1 MYKSIIRIESK
12 NGLHIRITAEIVH
25 KSDELKTKY
34 NINLYVKR
42 EDAHEPLAVSMLALL
57 SMKVRKDEV
66 IEVSCKE
73 DSKEGKQAVLELCE
87 FIKELMIKDNLNFA
101 KIDEIIEEST
111 IANEQI
117 LKNIPMGILVID
129 KNCKIV
135 SLNEYGLKIIDKEV
149 EFVLGKYV
157 KDIIPN
163 SDLPNIIETEEPHI
177 GEIQH
182 INKSIV
188 ISNRA
193 PIFANNSVIGAIG
206 VFQDVSEMIGI
217 KEVNEKFKRI
227 LEASHDLICFVDENR
242 KISYINPAYEKHFNL
257 FKENIVGKDLHE
269 ISPDGLRMKVYN
281 KKEKIENFLC
291 MKNNI
296 DIIATIEPIFIDD
309 NFKGVI
315 SILKSVDEIK
325 NIMKELEESEEQ
337 LNYYKDELKRHSEL
351 ESSFDN
357 IIGYSSTLKDSL
369 IIADKAAKSIS
380 TVLIRGESGT
390 GKELIS
396 NAIHSNSDRKDK
408 PLVRVNC
415 AAIPE
420 NLLESELFGYEKGA
434 FTGADKRKPGK
445 FSIANGGTIFLDEIG
460 DMPKSMQVK
469 LLRVI
474 QEKEFESVGGLTT
487 QRVDVRII
495 AATNRNLE
503 EMLIT
508 GEFREDLYY
517 RLNVINI
524 NLPPLRNRK
533 EDINLLVEFFIKKMN
548 KKLNKNVIEIS
559 KQALN
564 YLQEYHWPGNI
575 RELENIIERA
585 TNMCENDIIES
596 RDLPFYITKITPR
609 DYGLINISNGELKT
623 MDEYEREIIKAAMEK
638 YKSFNKAGK
647 ALGLTHRTISL
658 KCKKYGIEREER
670 LEMRE
675 ERGEMRD

>member
-1 MYKSIIRIESK
+1 MYKKFIKIESQ
-12 NGLHIRITAEIVH
+12 NGLHIRIAAEIVH
-25 KSDELKTKY
+25 KSGELKRKY
-34 NINLYVKR
+34 NINLYIKR

-57 SMKVRKDEV
+57 SMKIRKSEV
-66 IEVSCKE
+66 IEVSCRE
-73 DSKEGKQAVLELCE
+73 DSKEGEQTVLELCE
-87 FIKELMIKDNLNFA
+87 FIEELMVKDNLCFA
-101 KIDEIIEEST
+101 KIDEIIEEGT

-129 KNCKIV
+129 KNYKIV
-135 SLNEYGLKIIDKEV
+135 SLNEYGLKLIDKKMEYV
-149 EFVLGKYV
+149 IGKHV

-163 SDLPNIIETEEPHI
+163 SDLPNIIETGESHI

-182 INKSIV
+182 INNYIV

-193 PIFANNSVIGAIG
+193 PILVNNSVVGAIN
-206 VFQDVSEMIGI
+206 VFQDVSEMIGL
-217 KEVNEKFKRI
+217 KEINEKFKRI

-257 FKENIVGKDLHE
+257 LKENIVGRDLYE
-269 ISPDGLRMKVYN
+269 VSPGGLRMKVYN
-281 KKEKIENFLC
+281 KREKIENFVC
-291 MKNNI
+291 QKNNV
-296 DIIATIEPIFIDD
+296 DIIATVEPIFIDT

-325 NIMKELEESEEQ
+325 HIIKKLEEYEEE

-351 ESSFDN
+351 EGSFDN
-357 IIGYSSTLKDSL
+357 IIGYSSSLKDSL

-390 GKELIS
+390 GKELIAK
-396 NAIHSNSDRKDK
+396 AIHSNSDRKDK

-434 FTGADKRKPGK
+434 FTGADRRKPGK
-445 FSIANGGTIFLDEIG
+445 FTIANGGTIFLDEIG
-460 DMPKSMQVK
+460 DMPKAMQVK

-474 QEKEFESVGGLTT
+474 QEREFESVGGLTT
-487 QRVDVRII
+487 QKVDVRII

-503 EMLIT
+503 EMLST

-533 EDINLLVEFFIKKMN
+533 EDINLLVEFFIKKIN
-548 KKLNKNVIEIS
+548 KKLNKNVIEIE
-559 KQALN
+559 KEALN

-585 TNMCENDIIES
+585 TNMCEGDIIEGK
-596 RDLPFYITKITPR
+596 DLPFYITKIAPQNYR
-609 DYGLINISNGELKT
+609 LINMPSGELKT
-623 MDEYEREIIKAAMEK
+623 MQEYEREIIKTAMEK
-638 YKSFNKAGK
+638 YKSFNRAGK

-658 KCKKYGIEREER
+658 KCKKYNIGRE
-670 LEMRE
+670 
-675 ERGEMRD
+675 GK